1 MSLPTATQLFR
12 LLHLEPDPWQIQV
25 LDGNDRRLL
34 LNCCRQAGK
43 STVVAFLSL
52 VEALYNPGTLVLLL
66 SRSLRQSTELFR
78 TVADFHRRL
87 GGRFL
92 EGQSRHELRFTHGSR
107 IVSLPCQPDT
117 VRGFS
122 KVHMLVIDEAARVPD
137 DLYRSVRPM
146 LAVSRGRLIC
156 LSTPHGKRGFFYDA
170 WAKGGEDWKRIEVLA
185 SQIPRITPEFLAE
198 ERRSLGSD
206 TYYRQEYECAFEA
219 LEGLVYPDL
228 PKCLVTIAGKGPH
241 QSSPLSP
248 PAEGRG
254 AGGEGSPA
262 GDSTPL
268 AADTPPNSPLTT
280 NHSPLIVPSIP
291 AGKKL
296 GGIDFGFRNPFAAVW
311 GIWDRDGVLWL
322 VGEHY
327 VRQQPPSYHATKL
340 PRDVTWYAD
349 PSGAAEISELN
360 YNGLVVRKGY
370 NDVRTGVAAVNARI
384 ADGLL
389 KIVDGACPNLLYE
402 ASLYRYGADPED
414 KKSEC
419 PYAGP
424 DHALDALRYLISR
437 LDAGRRRRPRTTDP
451 TTPDASPPAA
461 KPRRPWLSI
470 YNEALWRPLY

>member
-1 MSLPTATQLFR
+1 MSLPTATDLLR
-12 LLHLEPDPWQIQV
+12 LLHVEPDPWQIQV

-228 PKCLVTIAGKGPH
+228 PHCIVRLDT
-241 QSSPLSP
+241 
-248 PAEGRG
+248 
-254 AGGEGSPA
+254 
-262 GDSTPL
+262 
-268 AADTPPNSPLTT
+268 TPPPHNLTT
-280 NHSPLIVPSIP
+280 LLPHHRTVVARAAVRYHPNCRPLRPPNGSDPHERTRGQLARRHVPSAAP
-291 AGKKL
+291 FS
-296 GGIDFGFRNPFAAVW
+296 GGRP
-311 GIWDRDGVLWL
+311 
-322 VGEHY
+322 
-327 VRQQPPSYHATKL
+327 
-340 PRDVTWYAD
+340 
-349 PSGAAEISELN
+349 
-360 YNGLVVRKGY
+360 
-370 NDVRTGVAAVNARI
+370 
-384 ADGLL
+384 
-389 KIVDGACPNLLYE
+389 LLY
-402 ASLYRYGADPED
+402 RPDP
-414 KKSEC
+414 
-419 PYAGP
+419 P
-424 DHALDALRYLISR
+424 DRAL
-437 LDAGRRRRPRTTDP
+437 GRPF
-451 TTPDASPPAA
+451 
-461 KPRRPWLSI
+461 
-470 YNEALWRPLY
+470 